1 MLLKLTDPW
10 GSRFEEQLVKFRG
23 TARNSSR
30 SAKTGRITNHTSCT
44 RGGFEKSGL
53 NLRVRCTETTRTERA
68 VEIPG
73 HETTR
78 FSGIA
83 GLMLVVEQSVTADKQ
98 AYELPLHRDPS
109 LKVTALAILVWII
122 VNSTAHLWGKLK
134 RNLQR

>member
-10 GSRFEEQLVKFRG
+10 GSRFKEQLVKFRG

-44 RGGFEKSGL
+44 RGWSEKSGL
-53 NLRVRCTETTRTERA
+53 NLRVRETTRTERA

-73 HETTR
+73 LETTR
-78 FSGIA
+78 LSGIA

-109 LKVTALAILVWII
+109 LKVT
-122 VNSTAHLWGKLK
+122 T
-134 RNLQR
+134 